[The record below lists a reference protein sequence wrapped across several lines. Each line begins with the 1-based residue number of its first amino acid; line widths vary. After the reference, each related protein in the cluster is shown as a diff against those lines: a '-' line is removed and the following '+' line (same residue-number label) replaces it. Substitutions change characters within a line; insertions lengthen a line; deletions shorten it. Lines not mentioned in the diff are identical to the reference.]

1 MKQESV
7 FMPDEQLSSSFKTA
21 ASNKGATQGDGSD
34 FPLFVAIDCE
44 MDQSDCTSVVCK
56 VSVVDENGGLILDTL
71 VNPEAVITRSMVR
84 LHGVR
89 MSWLSDAPT
98 VTQVR
103 QHLQE
108 VCGKSVFIGHSVK
121 HDLNALSLV
130 NVHCIDTYFYE
141 DMTQDDS
148 MLWASR
154 NPKKLK
160 DLASLFLNAQIQESV
175 HSSIIDARAAM
186 ALFKDRQEYLETRKL
201 FHDAEFNSEL
211 STWGRRRRRNKLNR
225 GTA

>member
-1 MKQESV
+1 
-7 FMPDEQLSSSFKTA
+7 
-21 ASNKGATQGDGSD
+21 
-34 FPLFVAIDCE
+34 

-175 HSSIIDARAAM
+175 HSSVSTN
-186 ALFKDRQEYLETRKL
+186 QV
-201 FHDAEFNSEL
+201 EL
-211 STWGRRRRRNKLNR
+211 QQNANQSFCFLSSDNRRESGYGSLQGQTGVLGDEK
-225 GTA
+225 AVP